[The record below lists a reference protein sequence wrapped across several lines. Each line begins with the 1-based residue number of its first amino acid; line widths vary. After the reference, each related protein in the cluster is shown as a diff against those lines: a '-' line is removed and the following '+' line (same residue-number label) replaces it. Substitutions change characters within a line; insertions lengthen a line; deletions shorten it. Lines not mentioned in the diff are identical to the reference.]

1 MKKVHNFPQRPKVS
15 ALKNIFF
22 AQVRSTTP
30 RVTGPACAGERQTHA
45 HYEFFSKHQPN
56 VQSLTLTNRFQA
68 LPVEE
73 PNLEHFNVHTL
84 DIKSPQNYVKAP
96 QLAQGNNISLNQAIS
111 HRNVLSTP
119 TSVVV
124 SKPARPEITQ
134 IKLTKGDPTLSMTK
148 VTDDGMCSSK
158 W

>member
-15 ALKNIFF
+15 ALKNIFS

-30 RVTGPACAGERQTHA
+30 RVTGPFCAGERQTHA
-45 HYEFFSKHQPN
+45 HQKSFIKHQPN

-84 DIKSPQNYVKAP
+84 DIKSPKIM
-96 QLAQGNNISLNQAIS
+96 LRDLNWL
-111 HRNVLSTP
+111 RG
-119 TSVVV
+119 
-124 SKPARPEITQ
+124 ITF
-134 IKLTKGDPTLSMTK
+134 L
-148 VTDDGMCSSK
+148 
-158 W
+158 